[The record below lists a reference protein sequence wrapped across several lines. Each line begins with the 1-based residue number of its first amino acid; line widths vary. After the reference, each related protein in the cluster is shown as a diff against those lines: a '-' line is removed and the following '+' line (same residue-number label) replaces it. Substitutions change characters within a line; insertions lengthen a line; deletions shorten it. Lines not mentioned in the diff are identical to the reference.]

1 MGLFSRLFK
10 QPSPSDIERIDAW
23 LTAHAPRIKEFSLNP
38 PAGQAEFDRLET
50 LIGQGLPEDFKTLYR
65 WHNGLNSETN
75 IGSLVYGLDFY
86 PLDKVERELAFYRK
100 QPVLPSKA
108 NSSAIETDH
117 KTWPLW
123 LPIADDGGGRVVLC
137 LDLSPGPSGKLGQV
151 IFLDSEEDMAILV
164 AASTADLLKEFAD
177 DLEAGRYQ
185 LDSDALEE
193 GEHFLSPE
201 TSIDLDN
208 WWQSERFKA

>member
-1 MGLFSRLFK
+1 MSIFNCFFK
-10 QPSPSDIERIDAW
+10 KKSPSDLDRIESW
-23 LTAHAPRIKEFSLNP
+23 LATHAPRIKEFSLNP

-100 QPVLPSKA
+100 QWFLPSKA
-108 NSSAIETDH
+108 NSSAIATDH

-137 LDLSPGPSGKLGQV
+137 LDLSPSPSGRKGQV
-151 IFLDSEEDMAILV
+151 IFLDSEEDIAILV

-185 LDSDALEE
+185 LDPAALEE
-193 GEHFLSPE
+193 GEHFLSPD

-208 WWQSERFKA
+208 WWQSDRFEA